1 MLDGIGR
8 RCFNGSFNMKTI
20 VIIAAFC
27 LAVSACSS
35 IPKVDRVDAARQIDL
50 SGFWNDSDV
59 RIVCESL
66 INDALSSDRVQA
78 AIAAKKKG
86 GLPKVL
92 IGGFRNDTDEHIDTS
107 VISKTMEVVIF
118 NSGKLDFVAGG
129 TTRDEIR
136 EERASQQLNA
146 SEATAA
152 KLAQEI
158 GADFLLTGAVKTVID
173 RAANQEV
180 RTYWVSA
187 EMTDIT
193 TTSRMWMGQNNE
205 IKKYVTRP
213 KNKL

>member
-1 MLDGIGR
+1 MK
-8 RCFNGSFNMKTI
+8 KTI
-20 VIIAAFC
+20 AGVIAALC
-27 LAVSACSS
+27 LAVSGCSS
-35 IPKVDRVDAARQIDL
+35 IPKVERVDAARQIDL
-50 SGFWNDSDV
+50 SGYWNDSDV
-59 RIVCESL
+59 RLVCESL

-78 AIAAKKKG
+78 AVAAKKG

-129 TTRDEIR
+129 STRDEIR
-136 EERASQQLNA
+136 DERASQQLNA

-152 KLAQEI
+152 KLAQET
-158 GADFLLTGAVKTVID
+158 GADFLLTGAVKIVVD

-187 EMTDIT
+187 EMSDIT
-193 TTSRMWMGQNNE
+193 TTARMWMGQNSD
-205 IKKYVTRP
+205 IKKHVTRP
-213 KNKL
+213 RNKL